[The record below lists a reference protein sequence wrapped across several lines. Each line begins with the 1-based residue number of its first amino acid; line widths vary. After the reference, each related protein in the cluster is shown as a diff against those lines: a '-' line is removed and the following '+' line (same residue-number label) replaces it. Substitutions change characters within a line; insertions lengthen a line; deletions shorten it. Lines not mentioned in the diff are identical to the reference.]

1 MTSTLRR
8 ILANLPYLAIVAI
21 IALIPLFISNSYY
34 IQVLIFIGIYIILTL
49 SLNLLNGYVGL
60 LSIGHAAFYG
70 IGAYASAKLVMEAGA
85 PFPLAMLGAGLIAG
99 VFGYLIAKPT
109 LRLSGIYMTLA
120 TLGFNMIFFLIAQN
134 WMSFTNGPL
143 GIMDIPPPSIF
154 GYVIESRTQY
164 YYLICFLV
172 LLTIG
177 SMHRLMTCRF
187 GRALV
192 GIRENEL
199 AAEAVGVNTTRY
211 KIQAFVLAA
220 FYAGI
225 AGSYYAHFVKYISPD
240 SFYIYESF
248 ILLAMLAFGGQGNL
262 IGPVAGAA
270 ILIVIPEMFRFL
282 QEYRML
288 VYGSVLI
295 IMMLVRRQGLL
306 GGKNYSLRLTWFD
319 EQQKTV
325 YTRGINFYRQ
335 SKNGI
340 TGNQKRNEGF
350 RGTGGA
356 SRGFPANQC
365 RGNHQPDWTQWCRQ
379 DNPV

>member
-1 MTSTLRR
+1 MTRTIRR
-8 ILANLPYLAIVAI
+8 ILANLPYIAIILVLAIV
-21 IALIPLFISNSYY
+21 PQFISNLYY
-34 IQVLIFIGIYIILTL
+34 IQVMIFIGIYIILAL

-70 IGAYASAKLVMEAGA
+70 IGAYASAKLVMEAGL
-85 PFPLAMLGAGLIAG
+85 PFLLAMPAAGFIAGL
-99 VFGYLIAKPT
+99 FGYLIAKPT

-120 TLGFNMIFFLIAQN
+120 TLGFNMIFFLVLQN

-143 GIMDIPPPSIF
+143 GIMDIPPPAIF
-154 GYVIESRTQY
+154 GYQIESRLQY
-164 YYLICFLV
+164 YYLIFFLV
-172 LLTIG
+172 LLTVG

-199 AAEAVGVNTTRY
+199 AAEAMGVHTTRY

-262 IGPVAGAA
+262 IGPVVGAA
-270 ILIVIPEMFRFL
+270 ILIIIPEIFRFL

-288 VYGSVLI
+288 VYGSILVV
-295 IMMLVRRQGLL
+295 MMLVRRQGLL
-306 GGKNYSLRLTWFD
+306 GGREYSLKLTWFEEK
-319 EQQKTV
+319 EQSV
-325 YTRGINFYRQ
+325 YTRGDKFLP
-335 SKNGI
+335 
-340 TGNQKRNEGF
+340 TE
-350 RGTGGA
+350 
-356 SRGFPANQC
+356 
-365 RGNHQPDWTQWCRQ
+365 
-379 DNPV
+379 

>member
-1 MTSTLRR
+1 MSNALRQ
-8 ILANLPYLAIVAI
+8 ILANLPYLAIIAI
-21 IALIPLFISNSYY
+21 TAFLPLVISNQYY

-70 IGAYASAKLVMEAGA
+70 IGAYASAKLAMEAGL
-85 PFPLAMLGAGLIAG
+85 PFPLAMLGAGAVAG

-120 TLGFNMIFFLIAQN
+120 TLGFNMIFFLILQN

-143 GIMDIPPPSIF
+143 GIMDIPAPSIF
-154 GYVIESRTQY
+154 GYAIESRTQY
-164 YYLICFLV
+164 YYLIFFLV
-172 LLTIG
+172 LLTIV

-192 GIRENEL
+192 SIRENEL
-199 AAEAVGVNTTRY
+199 AAEAMGVHTTRY

-220 FYAGI
+220 FYAGL
-225 AGSYYAHFVKYISPD
+225 AGSYYAHFVKFVSPD

-262 IGPVAGAA
+262 IGPVVGATV
-270 ILIVIPEMFRFL
+270 LVVIPEVFRFM

-288 VYGSVLI
+288 VYGGILV

-306 GGKNYSLRLTWFD
+306 GGRNYSLRLPWFD
-319 EQQKTV
+319 DQQKAV
-325 YTRGINFYRQ
+325 YTRGDKFLP
-335 SKNGI
+335 
-340 TGNQKRNEGF
+340 EEEV
-350 RGTGGA
+350 
-356 SRGFPANQC
+356 
-365 RGNHQPDWTQWCRQ
+365 D
-379 DNPV
+379 

>member
-1 MTSTLRR
+1 MTRTLRR

-21 IALIPLFISNSYY
+21 IALIPLFISNLYY
-34 IQVLIFIGIYIILTL
+34 IQVLIFIGIYIILAL

-70 IGAYASAKLVMEAGA
+70 IGAYASAKLVMELGV
-85 PFPLAMLGAGLIAG
+85 PFPLAMLGSGLIAG

-120 TLGFNMIFFLIAQN
+120 TLGFNMIFFLVMQN

-143 GIMDIPPPSIF
+143 GIMDIPSPNIF
-154 GYVIESRTQY
+154 GYVIESRVQY
-164 YYLICFLV
+164 YYLIFFLV

-177 SMHRLMTCRF
+177 SMHRLITCRF

-199 AAEAVGVNTTRY
+199 AAEAMGVHTTRY
-211 KIQAFVLAA
+211 KVQAFVLAA

-225 AGSYYAHFVKYISPD
+225 AGSYYAHFIKYISPD

-262 IGPVAGAA
+262 IGPVVGAA
-270 ILIVIPEMFRFL
+270 ILIIIPEVFRFL

-306 GGKNYSLRLTWFD
+306 GGKNYSLRLSRFD
-319 EQQKTV
+319 DQKKAV
-325 YTRGINFYRQ
+325 YARGDKFL
-335 SKNGI
+335 
-340 TGNQKRNEGF
+340 
-350 RGTGGA
+350 
-356 SRGFPANQC
+356 PAE
-365 RGNHQPDWTQWCRQ
+365 
-379 DNPV
+379 

>member
-1 MTSTLRR
+1 M
-8 ILANLPYLAIVAI
+8 ANSPYLVI
-21 IALIPLFISNSYY
+21 IALLAAVPAVITNLYH
-34 IQVLIFIGIYIILTL
+34 IQVMIFIGIYIILTL

-70 IGAYASAKLVMEAGA
+70 IGAYASAKLVMEAGL
-85 PFPLAMLGAGLIAG
+85 PFTLAMPCAGAVAG
-99 VFGYLIAKPT
+99 IFGYLIAKPT

-120 TLGFNMIFFLIAQN
+120 TLGFNMICFLILQN

-143 GIMDIPPPSIF
+143 GIMDIPPPNIF
-154 GYVIESRTQY
+154 GYEIETRVQY
-164 YYLICFLV
+164 YYLIFFLV
-172 LLTIG
+172 LLTVV

-192 GIRENEL
+192 SIRENEL
-199 AAEAVGVNTTRY
+199 AAAAMGVHTTRY

-220 FYAGI
+220 FFAGI

-262 IGPVAGAA
+262 IGPVVGAA
-270 ILIVIPEMFRFL
+270 VLIVIPELIRFL

-288 VYGSVLI
+288 VYGGVLI

-306 GGKNYSLRLTWFD
+306 GGRDYSLRLRRFD
-319 EQQKTV
+319 VPEKVV
-325 YTRGINFYRQ
+325 YTRGDKFLP
-335 SKNGI
+335 
-340 TGNQKRNEGF
+340 TE
-350 RGTGGA
+350 
-356 SRGFPANQC
+356 
-365 RGNHQPDWTQWCRQ
+365 
-379 DNPV
+379 

>member
-1 MTSTLRR
+1 MTRTIRR
-8 ILANLPYLAIVAI
+8 ILANLPYIAIILVLAIV
-21 IALIPLFISNSYY
+21 PLFISNLYY
-34 IQVLIFIGIYIILTL
+34 IQVMIFIGIYIILAL

-70 IGAYASAKLVMEAGA
+70 IGAYASAKLVKEAGL
-85 PFPLAMLGAGLIAG
+85 PFLLAMPAAGFIAGL
-99 VFGYLIAKPT
+99 FGYLIAKPT

-120 TLGFNMIFFLIAQN
+120 TLGFNMIFFLVLQN

-143 GIMDIPPPSIF
+143 GIMDIPPPAIF
-154 GYVIESRTQY
+154 GYQIESRLQY
-164 YYLICFLV
+164 YYLIFFLV
-172 LLTIG
+172 LLTVG

-199 AAEAVGVNTTRY
+199 AAEAMGVHTTRY

-262 IGPVAGAA
+262 IGPVVGAA
-270 ILIVIPEMFRFL
+270 ILIIIPEIFRFL

-288 VYGSVLI
+288 VYGSILVV
-295 IMMLVRRQGLL
+295 MMLVRRQGLL
-306 GGKNYSLRLTWFD
+306 GGREYSLRLSWFD
-319 EQQKTV
+319 EKEQTV
-325 YTRGINFYRQ
+325 YTRGDKFLP
-335 SKNGI
+335 
-340 TGNQKRNEGF
+340 TE
-350 RGTGGA
+350 
-356 SRGFPANQC
+356 
-365 RGNHQPDWTQWCRQ
+365 
-379 DNPV
+379 

>member
-1 MTSTLRR
+1 MTGILRR
-8 ILANLPYLAIVAI
+8 ILVNLPVLAIVGI
-21 IALIPLFISNSYY
+21 IAFIPLFISNLYY
-34 IQVLIFIGIYIILTL
+34 IQILIFIGIYSILAL

-70 IGAYASAKLVMEAGA
+70 IGAYASAKLVMDVGL
-85 PFPLAMLGAGLIAG
+85 PFPLAMLGSGIIAG
-99 VFGYLIAKPT
+99 FFGYVIAKPT

-120 TLGFNMIFFLIAQN
+120 TLGFNMIFFLVLQN

-154 GYVIESRTQY
+154 GYLIESRVQY
-164 YYLICFLV
+164 YYLIFFLV

-199 AAEAVGVNTTRY
+199 AAEAMGIHTTRY

-225 AGSYYAHFVKYISPD
+225 AGSYYAHFIKYISPD

-262 IGPVAGAA
+262 IGPVVGAA
-270 ILIVIPEMFRFL
+270 VLIIIPEVFRFL

-306 GGKNYSLRLTWFD
+306 GGKNYSLRLTRFD
-319 EQQKTV
+319 DQHKAV
-325 YTRGINFYRQ
+325 YTRGDKFLP
-335 SKNGI
+335 
-340 TGNQKRNEGF
+340 TE
-350 RGTGGA
+350 
-356 SRGFPANQC
+356 
-365 RGNHQPDWTQWCRQ
+365 
-379 DNPV
+379 

>member
-1 MTSTLRR
+1 MTRFVR
-8 ILANLPYLAIVAI
+8 HILANLPYIAIVTAL
-21 IALIPLFISNSYY
+21 ALIPLFVSNQYY
-34 IQVLIFIGIYIILTL
+34 IQVLIFIGIYIILAL

-70 IGAYASAKLVMEAGA
+70 IGAYASAKLVMNLGL
-85 PFPLAMLGAGLIAG
+85 PFPVALLGSGIIAG
-99 VFGYLIAKPT
+99 GFGYLIAKPT

-120 TLGFNMIFFLIAQN
+120 TLGFNMIFFLILQN

-143 GIMDIPPPSIF
+143 GIMDIPPPDIF
-154 GYVIESRTQY
+154 GYAIETRRQY
-164 YYLICFLV
+164 YYLIFALV

-177 SMHRLMTCRF
+177 SMHRLITCRF

-192 GIRENEL
+192 AIRENEL
-199 AAEAVGVNTTRY
+199 AAESMGVHTTRY

-262 IGPVAGAA
+262 IGPVVGAA
-270 ILIVIPEMFRFL
+270 ILITIPEVFRFL

-295 IMMLVRRQGLL
+295 VMMLVRPQGLL
-306 GGKNYSLRLTWFD
+306 GGKNYSLRLSRFD
-319 EQQKTV
+319 EKQELV
-325 YTRGINFYRQ
+325 YTRGDKFLPI
-335 SKNGI
+335 
-340 TGNQKRNEGF
+340 E
-350 RGTGGA
+350 
-356 SRGFPANQC
+356 
-365 RGNHQPDWTQWCRQ
+365 
-379 DNPV
+379 

>member
-1 MTSTLRR
+1 MPQPLRS
-8 ILANLPYLAIVAI
+8 ILANLPYLVIVAI
-21 IALIPLFISNSYY
+21 LGVIPAVVTNLYY
-34 IQVLIFIGIYIILTL
+34 IQVLIFIGIYIILAL

-70 IGAYASAKLVMEAGA
+70 IGAYASAKLVMVVGL
-85 PFPLAMLGAGLIAG
+85 PFPLAMLGAGAVAG
-99 VFGYLIAKPT
+99 IFGYFIAKTT

-120 TLGFNMIFFLIAQN
+120 TLGFNMIFFLVLQN

-143 GIMDIPPPSIF
+143 GIMDIPPPSIL
-154 GYVIESRTQY
+154 GYVIETRIQY
-164 YYLICFLV
+164 YYLIFVLV
-172 LLTIG
+172 LVTIG

-199 AAEAVGVNTTRY
+199 AAEAMGVNTTRY

-225 AGSYYAHFVKYISPD
+225 AGSYYAHFIKYISPD

-248 ILLAMLAFGGQGNL
+248 ILLAMLAFGGQENL
-262 IGPVAGAA
+262 IGPVVGAA
-270 ILIVIPEMFRFL
+270 VLIIIPELFRFL

-288 VYGSVLI
+288 VYGGVLI

-306 GGKNYSLRLTWFD
+306 GGRDYSLRLHWFD
-319 EQQKTV
+319 EPEKIV
-325 YTRGINFYRQ
+325 YTRGDKFLP
-335 SKNGI
+335 
-340 TGNQKRNEGF
+340 TE
-350 RGTGGA
+350 
-356 SRGFPANQC
+356 
-365 RGNHQPDWTQWCRQ
+365 
-379 DNPV
+379 

>member
-1 MTSTLRR
+1 MPQPLRS
-8 ILANLPYLAIVAI
+8 ILANLPYLVIVAI
-21 IALIPLFISNSYY
+21 LGVIPAVVTNLYY
-34 IQVLIFIGIYIILTL
+34 IQVLIFIGIYIILAL

-70 IGAYASAKLVMEAGA
+70 IGAYASAKLVMVVGL
-85 PFPLAMLGAGLIAG
+85 PFPLAMLGAGAVAG
-99 VFGYLIAKPT
+99 IFGYFIAKTT

-120 TLGFNMIFFLIAQN
+120 TLGFNMIFFLVLQN

-143 GIMDIPPPSIF
+143 GIMDIPPPSIL
-154 GYVIESRTQY
+154 GYVIETRIQY
-164 YYLICFLV
+164 YYLIFVLV
-172 LLTIG
+172 LVTIG

-199 AAEAVGVNTTRY
+199 AAEAMGVNTTRY

-225 AGSYYAHFVKYISPD
+225 AGSYYAHFIKYISPD

-262 IGPVAGAA
+262 IGPVVGAA
-270 ILIVIPEMFRFL
+270 VLIIIPELFRFL

-288 VYGSVLI
+288 VYGGVLI

-306 GGKNYSLRLTWFD
+306 GGRDYSLRLHWFD
-319 EQQKTV
+319 EPEKIV
-325 YTRGINFYRQ
+325 YTRGDKFLP
-335 SKNGI
+335 
-340 TGNQKRNEGF
+340 TE
-350 RGTGGA
+350 
-356 SRGFPANQC
+356 
-365 RGNHQPDWTQWCRQ
+365 
-379 DNPV
+379 

>member
-1 MTSTLRR
+1 MPQPLRS
-8 ILANLPYLAIVAI
+8 ILANLPYLVIVAI
-21 IALIPLFISNSYY
+21 LAVIPAVVTNRYY
-34 IQVLIFIGIYIILTL
+34 IQVLIFIGIYIILAL

-70 IGAYASAKLVMEAGA
+70 IGAYASAKLVMVVGL
-85 PFPLAMLGAGLIAG
+85 PFPLAMLGAGAVAG
-99 VFGYLIAKPT
+99 IFGYVIAKTT

-120 TLGFNMIFFLIAQN
+120 TLGFNMIFFLVLQN

-143 GIMDIPPPSIF
+143 GIMDIPPPSIL
-154 GYVIESRTQY
+154 GYVIETRIQY
-164 YYLICFLV
+164 YYLIFVLV
-172 LLTIG
+172 LVTIG

-199 AAEAVGVNTTRY
+199 AAEAMGVNTTRY

-225 AGSYYAHFVKYISPD
+225 AGSYYAHFIKYISPD

-262 IGPVAGAA
+262 IGPVVGAA
-270 ILIVIPEMFRFL
+270 VLIIIPELFRFL

-288 VYGSVLI
+288 VYGGVLI

-306 GGKNYSLRLTWFD
+306 GGRDYSLRLHWFD
-319 EQQKTV
+319 EPEKIV
-325 YTRGINFYRQ
+325 YTRGDKFLP
-335 SKNGI
+335 
-340 TGNQKRNEGF
+340 NE
-350 RGTGGA
+350 
-356 SRGFPANQC
+356 
-365 RGNHQPDWTQWCRQ
+365 
-379 DNPV
+379 

>member
-1 MTSTLRR
+1 MPQPLRS
-8 ILANLPYLAIVAI
+8 ILANLPYLVIVAI
-21 IALIPLFISNSYY
+21 LAVIPAVVTNRYY
-34 IQVLIFIGIYIILTL
+34 IQVLIFIGIYIILAL

-70 IGAYASAKLVMEAGA
+70 IGAYASAKLVMVVGL
-85 PFPLAMLGAGLIAG
+85 PFPLAMLGAGAVAG
-99 VFGYLIAKPT
+99 IFGYFIAKIT

-120 TLGFNMIFFLIAQN
+120 TLGFNMIFFLVLQN

-143 GIMDIPPPSIF
+143 GIMDIPPPSIL
-154 GYVIESRTQY
+154 GYVIETRIQY
-164 YYLICFLV
+164 YYLIFVLV
-172 LLTIG
+172 LVTIG
-177 SMHRLMTCRF
+177 SMHRLMSCRF

-199 AAEAVGVNTTRY
+199 AAETMGVNTTRY

-225 AGSYYAHFVKYISPD
+225 AGSYYAHFIKYISPD

-262 IGPVAGAA
+262 IGPVVGAA
-270 ILIVIPEMFRFL
+270 VLIIIPELFRFL

-288 VYGSVLI
+288 VYGGVLI

-306 GGKNYSLRLTWFD
+306 GGRDYSLRLHWFD
-319 EQQKTV
+319 EPEKIV
-325 YTRGINFYRQ
+325 YTRGDKFLP
-335 SKNGI
+335 
-340 TGNQKRNEGF
+340 TE
-350 RGTGGA
+350 
-356 SRGFPANQC
+356 
-365 RGNHQPDWTQWCRQ
+365 
-379 DNPV
+379 

>member
-1 MTSTLRR
+1 MTGILRR
-8 ILANLPYLAIVAI
+8 ILANSPYLAIVAV
-21 IALIPLFISNSYY
+21 IALIPLFIRNTYY
-34 IQVLIFIGIYIILTL
+34 IQILIFIGLYSILAL

-70 IGAYASAKLVMEAGA
+70 IGAYASAKLVMEVGL
-85 PFPLAMLGAGLIAG
+85 PFPLAMFGSGIIAG
-99 VFGYLIAKPT
+99 IFGYLIAKPT

-120 TLGFNMIFFLIAQN
+120 TLGFNMIFFLILQN

-154 GYVIESRTQY
+154 GYVIESRIQY
-164 YYLICFLV
+164 YYLIFFLL

-177 SMHRLMTCRF
+177 SMHRLITCRF

-199 AAEAVGVNTTRY
+199 AAEAMGVHTTRY

-262 IGPVAGAA
+262 IGPVVGAA
-270 ILIVIPEMFRFL
+270 ILIVIPEVFRFL

-306 GGKNYSLRLTWFD
+306 GGKNYSLRLTRFD
-319 EQQKTV
+319 DQPEAV
-325 YTRGINFYRQ
+325 YTRGDTFL
-335 SKNGI
+335 
-340 TGNQKRNEGF
+340 
-350 RGTGGA
+350 
-356 SRGFPANQC
+356 PAEE
-365 RGNHQPDWTQWCRQ
+365 
-379 DNPV
+379 

>member
-1 MTSTLRR
+1 MTRTIRR
-8 ILANLPYLAIVAI
+8 ILANLPYIAIILVLAIV
-21 IALIPLFISNSYY
+21 PPFIGNLYY
-34 IQVLIFIGIYIILTL
+34 IQVMIFIGIYIILAL

-70 IGAYASAKLVMEAGA
+70 IGAYASAKLVMEAGL
-85 PFPLAMLGAGLIAG
+85 PFLLAMPAAGFIAGL
-99 VFGYLIAKPT
+99 FGYLIAKPT

-120 TLGFNMIFFLIAQN
+120 TLGFNMIFFLVLQN

-143 GIMDIPPPSIF
+143 GIMDIPPPGIL
-154 GYVIESRTQY
+154 GYQIESRLQY
-164 YYLICFLV
+164 YYLIFFLV
-172 LLTIG
+172 LLTVG

-199 AAEAVGVNTTRY
+199 AAEAMGVHTTRY

-262 IGPVAGAA
+262 IGPLVGAA
-270 ILIVIPEMFRFL
+270 ILIIIPEIFRFL

-288 VYGSVLI
+288 VYGSILVV
-295 IMMLVRRQGLL
+295 MMLVRRQGLL
-306 GGKNYSLRLTWFD
+306 GGREYSLKLSWFD
-319 EQQKTV
+319 EKEQAV
-325 YTRGINFYRQ
+325 YTRGDKFL
-335 SKNGI
+335 
-340 TGNQKRNEGF
+340 
-350 RGTGGA
+350 
-356 SRGFPANQC
+356 
-365 RGNHQPDWTQWCRQ
+365 
-379 DNPV
+379 PVE

>member
-1 MTSTLRR
+1 MNRFFRS
-8 ILANLPYLAIVAI
+8 ILANSLYLAIVAF
-21 IALIPLFISNSYY
+21 IALIPLFVSNLYY
-34 IQVLIFIGIYIILTL
+34 IQVLIFIGLYTILAL

-70 IGAYASAKLVMEAGA
+70 IGAYASAKLVMVTGV
-85 PFPLAMLGAGLIAG
+85 PFPLAMLGSGCIAG
-99 VFGYLIAKPT
+99 IFGYLIAKPT

-120 TLGFNMIFFLIAQN
+120 TLGFNMIFFLVLQN

-143 GIMDIPPPSIF
+143 GIMDIPPPNIF
-154 GYVIESRTQY
+154 GYIVETRVQY
-164 YYLICFLV
+164 YYLILFLV

-199 AAEAVGVNTTRY
+199 AAEAMGVHTTRY

-262 IGPVAGAA
+262 IGPVVGAA
-270 ILIVIPEMFRFL
+270 ILILIPEVFRFL

-306 GGKNYSLRLTWFD
+306 GGKNYSLRLTRFD
-319 EQQKTV
+319 DRQEVV
-325 YTRGINFYRQ
+325 YTRGDKFL
-335 SKNGI
+335 
-340 TGNQKRNEGF
+340 
-350 RGTGGA
+350 
-356 SRGFPANQC
+356 PAEE
-365 RGNHQPDWTQWCRQ
+365 
-379 DNPV
+379 

>member
-1 MTSTLRR
+1 MSPALRS
-8 ILANLPYLAIVAI
+8 IMANSPYLVI
-21 IALIPLFISNSYY
+21 IALLAAVPAVITNLYH
-34 IQVLIFIGIYIILTL
+34 IQVMIFIGIYIILTL

-70 IGAYASAKLVMEAGA
+70 IGAYASAKLVMEAGL
-85 PFPLAMLGAGLIAG
+85 PFTLAMPCAGAVAG
-99 VFGYLIAKPT
+99 IFGYLIAKPT

-120 TLGFNMIFFLIAQN
+120 TLGFNMICFLILQN

-143 GIMDIPPPSIF
+143 GIMDIPPPNIF
-154 GYVIESRTQY
+154 GYEIETRVQY
-164 YYLICFLV
+164 YYLIFFLV
-172 LLTIG
+172 LLTVV

-192 GIRENEL
+192 SIRENEL
-199 AAEAVGVNTTRY
+199 AAEAMGVHTTRY

-220 FYAGI
+220 FFAGI

-262 IGPVAGAA
+262 IGPVVGAA
-270 ILIVIPEMFRFL
+270 VLIVIPELIRFL

-288 VYGSVLI
+288 VYGGVLI

-306 GGKNYSLRLTWFD
+306 GGRDYSLRLRRFD
-319 EQQKTV
+319 VPEKVV
-325 YTRGINFYRQ
+325 YTRGDKFLP
-335 SKNGI
+335 
-340 TGNQKRNEGF
+340 TE
-350 RGTGGA
+350 
-356 SRGFPANQC
+356 
-365 RGNHQPDWTQWCRQ
+365 
-379 DNPV
+379 